1 MSEKGEVLQKQ
12 YASCDSV
19 YCTIGHMLWD
29 FGAIKL
35 ADVQYRIQRK

>member
-12 YASCDSV
+12 YASCDCV

-29 FGAIKL
+29 FGA
-35 ADVQYRIQRK
+35 DVQYRIQRK